1 MPIIDPKVKIQTL
14 LEDNWDAANTQL
26 QTPKIH
32 TGWYNASWGTTP
44 QVTVTNPIYSVMNGG
59 ETGVTAIGPGGTKVR
74 LMECDLHVD
83 VWAHAEMKTPA
94 GVRFKDGTGIN
105 AKALTYDMSN
115 EVQRLVEGNLLV
127 DSELEWM
134 NWQSKQ
140 EFVDT
145 RIQPVV
151 FRYSNLVRLV
161 WKETF

>member
-1 MPIIDPKVKIQTL
+1 MPIGDPKVKIRTL
-14 LEDNWDAANTQL
+14 LNDNWNPVNTQS

-32 TGWYNASWGTTP
+32 TGWYNSAWGTTP
-44 QVTVTNPIYSVMNGG
+44 QVTVTNPMYSVIGGG
-59 ETGVTAIGPGGTKVR
+59 ETGVTAINGLGGNVR

-83 VWAHAEMKTPA
+83 VWAHAEMKTSG
-94 GVRFKDGTGIN
+94 GVEFRNAGIN
-105 AKALTYDMSN
+105 AKALTFDMSN

-134 NWQSKQ
+134 NWLGKV
-140 EFVDT
+140 ELVDT

-151 FRYSNLVRLV
+151 FRYSNTIRLV